1 MSTLPHQA
9 LPSDMDRTTQ
19 GDERRQQTD
28 RRRGSHRRETDQQ
41 YPERSSQTD
50 GVTKAQAEEH
60 GNHAQNRGTI
70 LNSRPVVHALSE
82 DEIRFLLDDG

>member
-19 GDERRQQTD
+19 GDERRHQTD

-41 YPERSSQTD
+41 HPKRSFQLDGDTNAQT
-50 GVTKAQAEEH
+50 EEH
-60 GNHAQNRGTI
+60 GNNAHNRGAI